1 MSQGW
6 FVGSWCGVADSIRGG
21 YLCLCLLCSDP
32 THHIQPG
39 DKCRLKTWQTW
50 RKWDLLSLLDCG
62 LGGIPIQRNG
72 EVCAFDF
79 QCWSVFLRWHLFV
92 SQQVFF
98 MMQIHKCCHVCVP
111 FVKQLHCIKQ
121 PHRRCLCGLCIWID
135 SFFSSVANIVLYAG
149 RQTANPICLQ
159 SQQTASKAT

>member
-1 MSQGW
+1 MVCWKLVWSGGFYQRRISVPLFTLLRSHSPHSARRQMSPENLANMAEMR
-6 FVGSWCGVADSIRGG
+6 FVIASWLWPRWHTNSR
-21 YLCLCLLCSDP
+21 S
-32 THHIQPG
+32 
-39 DKCRLKTWQTW
+39 
-50 RKWDLLSLLDCG
+50 
-62 LGGIPIQRNG
+62 G